1 MRVRNPVKLA
11 ELVLSEDKGWDAKT
25 TDDLI
30 ANGPEENE
38 VALARPI
45 PVHVT
50 YFTASATKD
59 GEVQTFGD
67 VYGHEKN
74 ITLAL
79 EGRWNEIVKRDE
91 RVVSPDDIPDGDGWA
106 QAWGGDGEDEDDD
119 GRGRRRKKGGG
130 LGNFLQQVFGGF

>member
-11 ELVLSEDKGWDAKT
+11 ELILNEDKGWDASM

-30 ANGPEENE
+30 AKGPEENE
-38 VALARPI
+38 VGLSRPI

-50 YFTASATKD
+50 YFTASVDKG
-59 GEVQTFGD
+59 GEVQTFDD

-79 EGRWNEIVKRDE
+79 QGRWNAIVKRDE
-91 RVVSPDDIPDGDGWA
+91 RVVSPDEIGIDGDGNSWFSA
-106 QAWGGDGEDEDDD
+106 EDDYD
-119 GRGRRRKKGGG
+119 RQHRKKGGG
-130 LGNFLQQVFGGF
+130 FGKFLQQVFGGF